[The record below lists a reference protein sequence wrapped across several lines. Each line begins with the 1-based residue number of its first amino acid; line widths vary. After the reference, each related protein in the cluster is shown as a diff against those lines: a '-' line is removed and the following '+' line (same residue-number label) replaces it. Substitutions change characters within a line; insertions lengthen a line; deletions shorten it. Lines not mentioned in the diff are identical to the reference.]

1 MKVRINITVNVDPH
15 AWLAN
20 YGIVP
25 APGTTLRLRDIQAD
39 VRRDLEGIIEEHLDR
54 VNCRQLPERPPPISL
69 TVV

>member
-1 MKVRINITVNVDPH
+1 MKVRINITVNVDPN

-39 VRRDLEGIIEEHLDR
+39 VRRDLEGVIDEHIER
-54 VNCRQLPERPPPISL
+54 INCQAPPERPAPPFL

>member
-1 MKVRINITVNVDPH
+1 MKVRISVTVNVDPE

-39 VRRDLEGIIEEHLDR
+39 VRRDLEGVIEEHIDR
-54 VNCRQLPERPPPISL
+54 VNCRRLPERPPPTIL

>member
-1 MKVRINITVNVDPH
+1 MKVRINITVNVDPE

-20 YGIVP
+20 YGIIP

-39 VRRDLEGIIEEHLDR
+39 VRRDLEGVIEEHIDR
-54 VNCRQLPERPPPISL
+54 VNCKQLPERPPPTIL

>member
-1 MKVRINITVNVDPH
+1 MKVRIVTTVEIDPR

-25 APGTTLRLRDIQAD
+25 APGATLRLRDIQAD
-39 VRRDLEGIIEEHLDR
+39 VRRDLEGVIDEHIER
-54 VNCRQLPERPPPISL
+54 INCRALPERPAPPIL